1 MDDRCQP
8 PPPEPAPSLLSR
20 VCSAGMG
27 IARAAGAIFPQV
39 GAVVSTID
47 LGSSIIDAF
56 RGGGEQSSGP
66 DPILMDCMNRNFEM
80 IQANA
85 QAIAQN
91 AELIDRNYQA
101 VLQISQELQEAKN
114 EILKGIEESTMK
126 PILSD
131 LKTFLNDFTIK
142 SKELLLL
149 NDDELIIRLENPD
162 GFMHFLKELI
172 KAGKSGNFHA
182 RLNDIINQNLA
193 VPENAEDSLK
203 FIMLFMLING
213 LSSYISMLDTLNA
226 QYNTLIER
234 HFDKSDVEEYNKF
247 MKIRYDMYKDIGT
260 GLIAS
265 KTGLIDRV
273 IAILER
279 VASVPLFADEENL
292 INELNVAQETFK
304 ELKVII
310 ANKIKSLF
318 IEMPKKITVNPDF
331 SKSKIKTP
339 AKPSWI
345 AKRKISYAVLYQDE
359 NTKKRTIVS
368 KWSNAYR
375 IGSKA
380 CPTVKIPL
388 DPQRRTRV
396 IYRKFDSEEPKMVA
410 IISTHNATSFVDI
423 DRDVFNIAK
432 ETSEDAVEEIEP
444 YVKNGANINAVFE
457 KARTSL
463 HVAAASGNLDLV
475 RYLIEHGGLADQFD
489 RNGYTA
495 LHNAAWKGA
504 VDFVQGAI
512 EEGLMDVNVLSYQS
526 NTPLHSAVLGEQTE
540 VVTVLLNFPET
551 DISLKNYQGL
561 SALHVAAV
569 RGYETIVESFLSS
582 VKINSTLN
590 LPTDNGFTPLH
601 MSLYANHNAVAMKLL
616 ESEDIEV
623 NVQDGKL
630 YYTPLHWA
638 VTNSMTEV
646 AERLI
651 EKGALVNVAGQSE
664 KTALHLAIEQKDVAL
679 VKLLLENG
687 ADVTAQTA
695 DYQTPIH
702 YSIIHYEPAIL
713 TALLEAGAP
722 VNQPDTSLAIVTPLY
737 YALQHELPDVVAAL
751 VAKCAKFDLLMVDG
765 KSQLHLAAMK
775 GDAKVVQ
782 GLIKLGAD
790 VNQKFYIYS
799 EDKKVSKRAL
809 DLALENG
816 HMEVAEILIKNKA
829 KIKFLFDWENSQ
841 MDSINKPLSKLNL
854 NEDQSLQM
862 VKILKKEKKD
872 YQATFTLL
880 ACRKGFL
887 RLLNSLKDNYFG
899 YRVMSCTENAIKF
912 GQVEI
917 IKNLSENNQ
926 LNLLA
931 YMSKV
936 VSESGS
942 LALFQLIAEQ
952 YQSQWMNIVDSNQ
965 DRNYMLHLAAKN
977 GRYKIL
983 KYIIDSLREQYEGQ
997 YKIYSNKNSLVRQSM
1012 AVYLDA
1018 LNGNGRSPLILACEY
1033 NADAKVVEYLLNAGA
1048 KIDPPQSSGSSEL
1061 YYAAKHGNLPSVKL
1075 LVGSGARV
1083 EQVHKNGYSPLA
1095 AAIEGKGSLELVK
1108 YLEEKGA
1115 NLNLKIKIDKKEE
1128 ITLANLALKAGKVD
1142 VAEYLV
1148 EKKVQLLEA
1157 GFENSKWTK
1166 LQEAAFR
1173 GSLGIV
1179 QMALKEKS
1187 ADFKA
1192 KDSNGRDALHCALLS
1207 SSSASNA
1214 APKLE
1219 IIKLLLSSGG
1229 NINSVDQEG
1238 VSLLHQTIEHGY
1250 AEIAMYLL
1258 ENGADF
1264 NTTSKAST
1272 TPFSTAVVKDN
1283 VDVAKTLLEKGQI
1296 GGVFEAKSLDMLQ
1309 LLVSYG
1315 ADPLE
1320 KNQNG
1325 TTFFE
1330 IAIQNENSAYF
1341 EDILRW
1347 YLFAFKTASGR
1358 TVAHEV
1364 QTPTAIQYIANHGG
1378 NLNAL
1383 DDKHETP
1390 LHIAVAN
1397 GSSEVVKILL
1407 EQNKCANVGAR
1418 NADNETAIDIAKRLK
1433 VSEGVVQLLEKVQS
1447 AKRVKRKVTGEVD
1460 SSLLAKLFA
1469 SIMSSVGNLTA
1480 GMGGLWVTGPTVDI
1494 YRPQNYAL
1502 AKMNPFKRGSLS
1514 PSPNQ
1519 YDAPEVNSTL
1529 LLLDVI
1535 ARKVTGQQYFSH
1547 ENVQPSQLDIHG
1559 YALNVTEQFDKTLQQ
1574 IDEQFGYEEHS
1585 KVNSF
1590 ELFKNVE
1597 ALASA
1602 EKWSEIEFLLRE
1614 KLMSIYPQLEGKQVT
1629 HFTKLSI

>member
-27 IARAAGAIFPQV
+27 IARAAGAIFPPV
-39 GAVVSTID
+39 GAVVSAID

-310 ANKIKSLF
+310 ANKIKSQF

-396 IYRKFDSEEPKMVA
+396 IYRKFDPEEPQMVA

-582 VKINSTLN
+582 EKINSTLN

-1108 YLEEKGA
+1108 YLEEK
-1115 NLNLKIKIDKKEE
+1115 
-1128 ITLANLALKAGKVD
+1128 
-1142 VAEYLV
+1142 
-1148 EKKVQLLEA
+1148 
-1157 GFENSKWTK
+1157 
-1166 LQEAAFR
+1166 
-1173 GSLGIV
+1173 
-1179 QMALKEKS
+1179 
-1187 ADFKA
+1187 
-1192 KDSNGRDALHCALLS
+1192 
-1207 SSSASNA
+1207 ASNA

-1238 VSLLHQTIEHGY
+1238 VSLLHQAIEHGY

-1330 IAIQNENSAYF
+1330 IAIQNESSAYF

-1460 SSLLAKLFA
+1460 SSLLAKLF
-1469 SIMSSVGNLTA
+1469 SNIMSSVGNLTA

-1519 YDAPEVNSTL
+1519 YNAPEVNSTL

-1585 KVNSF
+1585 K
-1590 ELFKNVE
+1590 
-1597 ALASA
+1597 
-1602 EKWSEIEFLLRE
+1602 
-1614 KLMSIYPQLEGKQVT
+1614 
-1629 HFTKLSI
+1629 